1 MSYKENHIKLLE
13 GWQRHKYAHVAEEVN
28 KMHPLD
34 LIDFLV
40 LFMKD
45 NGQKEIN
52 ILKKFME

>member
-1 MSYKENHIKLLE
+1 MSCKENHIKLLE
-13 GWQRHKYAHVAEEVN
+13 AWQRHKYIHVADEVN
-28 KMHPLD
+28 KMHSLD